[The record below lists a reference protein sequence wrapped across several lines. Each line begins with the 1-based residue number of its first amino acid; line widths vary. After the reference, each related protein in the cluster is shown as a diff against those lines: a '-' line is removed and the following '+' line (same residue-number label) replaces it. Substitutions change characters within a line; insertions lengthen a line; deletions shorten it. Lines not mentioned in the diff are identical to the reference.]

1 MSLSFHTL
9 IIIWEKEGKGFMLL
23 DWIFNY
29 ITK

>member
-1 MSLSFHTL
+1 
-9 IIIWEKEGKGFMLL
+9 MLL